1 MNTDNINN
9 DCRSITPD
17 MTVLDVVS
25 RYRETEK
32 VFKKFDKRLGICI
45 CCEALF
51 EPLENVSK
59 RYNIDIE
66 ELIHD
71 LNQILNNKK
80 E

>member
-1 MNTDNINN
+1 MNTDNINS
-9 DCRSITPD
+9 DRRSITQD

-32 VFKKFDKRLGICI
+32 VFKRYDKRLGICI